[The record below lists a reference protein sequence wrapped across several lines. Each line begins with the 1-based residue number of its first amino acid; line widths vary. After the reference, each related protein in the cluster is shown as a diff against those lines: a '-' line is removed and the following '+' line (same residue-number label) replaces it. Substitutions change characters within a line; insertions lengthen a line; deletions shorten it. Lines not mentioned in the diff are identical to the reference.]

1 MPELPKDTVQRAY
14 VVEGGLPRVVLPDLA
29 WVGGCSSSA
38 GWPGRGNDRPIGHE
52 PCVSFV
58 IMGSEKTLMLDTGH
72 FGHWWSL
79 DGQLDAVLQGRPLD
93 YVFLSHQEIP
103 HTGNMGRLLK
113 KYPNC
118 IAIGD
123 TRDYHLFHPEVELDR
138 IKILKHGDKVSLGD
152 RDIVMLDAI
161 WKDLSG
167 TMWAYDTKRKLIY
180 TADGFGFVHT
190 HEENLCGMMF
200 HEMSDEQWKACSD
213 RPALPFFG
221 MRARDQKVRVA
232 AFRNLMKRYPIEII
246 TSGHCGPI
254 MGPRVEPTIEKLL
267 AMIEDP
273 NRGPRFLMSDAS
285 DHSHHHGEDGM
296 PLHA

>member
-1 MPELPKDTVQRAY
+1 MSELPRDTIKRAY
-14 VVEGGLPRVVLPDLA
+14 VVEGGLPRLVLPDLA
-29 WVGGCSSSA
+29 WVGGCSSSD
-38 GWPGRGNDRPIGHE
+38 GWPGRSEVRPIGHE

-58 IMGSEKTLMLDTGH
+58 ILGSEKTLMLDTGH

-79 DGQLDAVLQGRPLD
+79 EGQLDAMLQGRTLD

-103 HTGNMGRLLK
+103 HTGNLGRLFK
-113 KYPNC
+113 KYPGLV
-118 IAIGD
+118 AIGD
-123 TRDYHLFHPEVELDR
+123 VRDYHLFHPEIPLDR
-138 IKILKHGDKVSLGD
+138 LRMLHHGEKVSLGD

-161 WKDLSG
+161 WKDLTG

-190 HEENLCGMMF
+190 HEENLCGLMF
-200 HEMSDEQWKACSD
+200 HEMSQDQWTACAG

-221 MRARDQKVRVA
+221 MRARDQKLRVA

-254 MGPRVEPTIEKLL
+254 MGPRLQPTIEKLL
-267 AMIEDP
+267 AAIDDP
-273 NRGPRFLMSDAS
+273 AVGQRFLSSDAAGS
-285 DHSHHHGEDGM
+285 GPDGAHAHL
-296 PLHA
+296 LHA

>member
-1 MPELPKDTVQRAY
+1 MSELPQDTVQRAY
-14 VVEGGLPRVVLPDLA
+14 VVEGGLPRMVLPDLA

-38 GWPGRGNDRPIGHE
+38 GWPGRGNVRPVSHE

-58 IMGSEKTLMLDTGH
+58 ILGSEKTLMLDTGH

-103 HTGNMGRLLK
+103 HTGNMGRLMK

-123 TRDYHLFHPEVELDR
+123 TRDYHLFHPEVDLDR
-138 IKILKHGDKVSLGD
+138 IVRLKHGEKVSLGD
-152 RDIVMLDAI
+152 RDIIMLDAI
-161 WKDLSG
+161 WKDLTG
-167 TMWAYDTKRKLIY
+167 TLWAYDTKRKLIY
-180 TADGFGFVHT
+180 TADGFGYVHT
-190 HEENLCGMMF
+190 HEENICGMMF
-200 HEMSDEQWKACSD
+200 HEMSDEQFDACTD

-221 MRARDQKVRVA
+221 MRQRDQKARVA
-232 AFRNLMKRYPIEII
+232 AFRNLMKQYPIEII

-254 MGPRVEPTIEKLL
+254 MGPRLQPAIERLL
-267 AMIEDP
+267 AKIEDP
-273 NRGPRFLMSDAS
+273 NVGPRFLSADAS
-285 DHSHHHGEDGM
+285 AEPQAGYQ
-296 PLHA
+296 LHVGVS